1 LQQVFSSRALI
12 RYRNEDNQ
20 KLRLFC
26 FPYAG
31 GSAATYREWSDALAA
46 HVDLVAIEY
55 PGRGARRRERL
66 LTRITAIVDA
76 LLPDITS
83 AINGPFALFGH
94 SMGSLVIYELL
105 RRLLMSGVQPACV
118 VMSGCKPPSVR
129 EAGSN
134 LHELP
139 NDEFVEELRKLDGTP
154 EEVLADAELMSIAFP
169 ILRADFEAV
178 ANYSERGNLALSCP
192 VFAYGGME
200 DPNVAIEELEY
211 WSEITGASCTI
222 RAFPGNHFFIHTQ
235 RQMLL
240 RVVATDMLS
249 AVRHECPPG

>member
-12 RYRNEDNQ
+12 RYRNRDNQ

-31 GSAATYREWSDALAA
+31 GSAASYREWSDALAG
-46 HVDLVAIEY
+46 HVDVVAIEY
-55 PGRGARRRERL
+55 PGRGARRREQL
-66 LTRITAIVDA
+66 LTRITGMVDA

-83 AINGPFALFGH
+83 AIDGPFAVFGH

-105 RRLLMSGVQPACV
+105 RRLLANGVQPVCV
-118 VMSGCKPPSVR
+118 VMSGCKPPSIR
-129 EAGSN
+129 EAGPN

-139 NDEFVEELRKLDGTP
+139 DDEFIEELRKLDGTP

-178 ANYSERGNLALSCP
+178 ANYSEQGKLELSCP

-200 DPNVAIEELEY
+200 DPNVAIEELER
-211 WSEITGASCTI
+211 WSEITRASCTI
-222 RAFPGNHFFIHTQ
+222 RAFPGNHFFLHSQ
-235 RQMLL
+235 RQALL
-240 RVVATDMLS
+240 QVVATDMLN
-249 AVRHECPPG
+249 AVRHASAGF